1 MSALK
6 ITFIQTG
13 GTIDKDYPKT
23 RNGWAFE
30 IGDSAIQRILEKINP
45 SFKYEII
52 TAFKKDSL
60 EIDNSDRN
68 HLLALIQKQS
78 STIFII
84 THGTDTLIKTGKFLE
99 KNLNQKL
106 VILTG
111 AQRPE
116 RFTNSDAAL
125 NIGTAIGAANTLAKG
140 IYIAMNGIVQT
151 VNSAKRNKKTD
162 CFY

>member
-1 MSALK
+1 MNALK

-30 IGDSAIQRILEKINP
+30 IGDPAIHRILEKINP
-45 SFKYEII
+45 TFTYEII

-60 EIDNSDRN
+60 EIDSSDRN
-68 HLLALIQKQS
+68 HLLALIQKQP

-99 KNLNQKL
+99 KNLNEKL

-111 AQRPE
+111 ALRPE

-125 NIGTAIGAANTLAKG
+125 NIGTAIGAANILSKG
-140 IYIAMNGIVQT
+140 IYIAMNGLIQT
-151 VNSAKRNKKTD
+151 ANSAKRDKKTD

>member
-1 MSALK
+1 MNALK

-30 IGDSAIQRILEKINP
+30 IGDPAIHRILEKINP
-45 SFKYEII
+45 TFTYEII
-52 TAFKKDSL
+52 TAFKNDSL
-60 EIDNSDRN
+60 EIDSSDRN
-68 HLLALIQKQS
+68 HLLALIQKQP

-99 KNLNQKL
+99 KNLNEKL

-111 AQRPE
+111 ALRPE

-125 NIGTAIGAANTLAKG
+125 NIGTAIGAANILSKG
-140 IYIAMNGIVQT
+140 IYIAMNGLIQT
-151 VNSAKRNKKTD
+151 ANSAKRDKKTD

>member
-1 MSALK
+1 MNALK

-30 IGDSAIQRILEKINP
+30 IGDPAIHRILEKINP
-45 SFKYEII
+45 TFTYEII

-68 HLLALIQKQS
+68 HLLALIQKEP

-99 KNLNQKL
+99 KNLNEKL

-111 AQRPE
+111 ALRPE

-125 NIGTAIGAANTLAKG
+125 NIGTAIGAANILSKG
-140 IYIAMNGIVQT
+140 IYIAMNGLIQT
-151 VNSAKRNKKTD
+151 ANSAKRDKKTD

>member
-1 MSALK
+1 MLK

-13 GTIDKDYPKT
+13 GTIDKYYPKT
-23 RNGWAFE
+23 RNEWAFE

-45 SFKYEII
+45 TFKYEII

-60 EIDNSDRN
+60 EINSSDRN
-68 HLLALIQKQS
+68 HLLALIQKQP

-99 KNLNQKL
+99 KNLNEQL

-111 AQRPE
+111 ALRPE

-125 NIGTAIGAANTLAKG
+125 NIGIAIGAANTLSKG
-140 IYIAMNGIVQT
+140 IYIAMNGIIQT
-151 VNSAKRNKKTD
+151 ANSAKRDKKTD

>member
-1 MSALK
+1 LNALK

-30 IGDSAIQRILEKINP
+30 IGDPAIQRILEKINP
-45 SFKYEII
+45 TFTYEII

-60 EIDNSDRN
+60 EIDSSDRN

-99 KNLNQKL
+99 KNLNEKL

-111 AQRPE
+111 ALRPE

-125 NIGTAIGAANTLAKG
+125 NIGTAIGAANILSKG
-140 IYIAMNGIVQT
+140 IYIAMNGLIQT
-151 VNSAKRNKKTD
+151 ANSAKRDKKTD
-162 CFY
+162 SFY

>member
-1 MSALK
+1 MK

-23 RNGWAFE
+23 RSGWAFE
-30 IGDSAIQRILEKINP
+30 IGDPAILRILEKINP
-45 SFKYEII
+45 SFTYKII

-60 EIDNSDRN
+60 EINLLARK
-68 HLLALIQKQS
+68 HLLALIENQP

-84 THGTDTLIKTGKFLE
+84 THGTDTLIETGQFLE
-99 KNLNQKL
+99 KNLNEKL

-111 AQRPE
+111 ALRPE
-116 RFTNSDAAL
+116 RFANSDAAL
-125 NIGTAIGAANTLAKG
+125 NIGIAIGAANTLKKG
-140 IYIAMNGIVQT
+140 VYIAMNGIIQMADL
-151 VNSAKRNKKTD
+151 AKRDEKTD

>member
-45 SFKYEII
+45 TFTYEII

-60 EIDNSDRN
+60 EIDSSDRN
-68 HLLALIQKQS
+68 HLLALIQKQP

-99 KNLNQKL
+99 KNLNEQL

-111 AQRPE
+111 ALRPE

-125 NIGTAIGAANTLAKG
+125 NIGIAIGAANTLSKG
-140 IYIAMNGIVQT
+140 IYIAMNGIIQT
-151 VNSAKRNKKTD
+151 ANSAKRDKKTD

>member
-1 MSALK
+1 M
-6 ITFIQTG
+6 
-13 GTIDKDYPKT
+13 
-23 RNGWAFE
+23 
-30 IGDSAIQRILEKINP
+30 EKINP
-45 SFKYEII
+45 NFTYEII

-60 EIDNSDRN
+60 EIDSSDRN

-78 STIFII
+78 STVFII

-99 KNLNQKL
+99 KNLNEKL

-125 NIGTAIGAANTLAKG
+125 NIGTAIGAANTLTKG
-140 IYIAMNGIVQT
+140 TYIAMNGIIKT
-151 VNSAKRNKKTD
+151 ANSAKRDKKTD

>member
-1 MSALK
+1 LSALK

-99 KNLNQKL
+99 KNLNEKL

>member
-1 MSALK
+1 MLK

-45 SFKYEII
+45 TFTYEII

-60 EIDNSDRN
+60 EINSSDRN
-68 HLLALIQKQS
+68 HLLALIQKQP

-99 KNLNQKL
+99 KNLNEQL

-111 AQRPE
+111 ALRPE

-125 NIGTAIGAANTLAKG
+125 NIGIAIGAANTLSKG
-140 IYIAMNGIVQT
+140 IYIAMNGIIQT
-151 VNSAKRNKKTD
+151 ANSAKRDKKTD

>member
-1 MSALK
+1 MNALK

-30 IGDSAIQRILEKINP
+30 IGDPAIQRILEKINP
-45 SFKYEII
+45 TFTYEII

-60 EIDNSDRN
+60 EIDSSDRN

-99 KNLNQKL
+99 KNLNEKL

-111 AQRPE
+111 ALRPE

-125 NIGTAIGAANTLAKG
+125 NIGTAIGAANILSKG
-140 IYIAMNGIVQT
+140 IYIAMNGLIQT
-151 VNSAKRNKKTD
+151 ANSAKRDKKTD
-162 CFY
+162 SFY

>member
-1 MSALK
+1 MNALK

-30 IGDSAIQRILEKINP
+30 IGDPAIQRILEKINP
-45 SFKYEII
+45 TFTYEII

-60 EIDNSDRN
+60 EIDSSDRN

-99 KNLNQKL
+99 KNLNEKL

-111 AQRPE
+111 ALRPE

-125 NIGTAIGAANTLAKG
+125 NIGTAIGAANILSKG
-140 IYIAMNGIVQT
+140 IYIAMNGLIQT
-151 VNSAKRNKKTD
+151 ANSAKRDKKTD

>member
-45 SFKYEII
+45 NFTYEII

-60 EIDNSDRN
+60 EIDSSDRN
-68 HLLALIQKQS
+68 HLLALIQKQP

-99 KNLNQKL
+99 KNLNEQL

-111 AQRPE
+111 ALRPE

-125 NIGTAIGAANTLAKG
+125 NIGTAIGAANTLSKG
-140 IYIAMNGIVQT
+140 IYIAMNGIIQT
-151 VNSAKRNKKTD
+151 ANSAKRDKKTD

>member
-1 MSALK
+1 MLK

-45 SFKYEII
+45 TFSYEII

-60 EIDNSDRN
+60 EIDSSDRN
-68 HLLALIQKQS
+68 HLLALIQKQP

-99 KNLNQKL
+99 KNLNEQL

-111 AQRPE
+111 ALRPE

-125 NIGTAIGAANTLAKG
+125 NIGIAIGAANTLSKG
-140 IYIAMNGIVQT
+140 IYIAMNGIIQT
-151 VNSAKRNKKTD
+151 ANSAKRDEKTD

>member
-1 MSALK
+1 MNALK

-30 IGDSAIQRILEKINP
+30 IGDPAIQRILEKINP
-45 SFKYEII
+45 TFTYEII

-60 EIDNSDRN
+60 EIDSSDRN
-68 HLLALIQKQS
+68 HLLALIQKQP

-99 KNLNQKL
+99 KNLNEKL

-111 AQRPE
+111 ALRPE

-125 NIGTAIGAANTLAKG
+125 NIGTAIGAANILSKG
-140 IYIAMNGIVQT
+140 IYIAMNGLIQT
-151 VNSAKRNKKTD
+151 ANSAKRDKKTD

>member
-1 MSALK
+1 VLK

-13 GTIDKDYPKT
+13 GTIDKYYPKT
-23 RNGWAFE
+23 RNEWAFE

-45 SFKYEII
+45 TFKYEII

-60 EIDNSDRN
+60 EINSSDRN
-68 HLLALIQKQS
+68 HLLALIQKQP

-99 KNLNQKL
+99 KKLNEQL

-111 AQRPE
+111 ALRPE

-125 NIGTAIGAANTLAKG
+125 NIGIAIGAANTLSKG
-140 IYIAMNGIVQT
+140 IYIAMNGIIQT
-151 VNSAKRNKKTD
+151 ANSAKRDKKTD

>member
-1 MSALK
+1 LNALK

-30 IGDSAIQRILEKINP
+30 IGDPAIQRILEKINP
-45 SFKYEII
+45 TFTYEII

-60 EIDNSDRN
+60 EIDSSDRN

-99 KNLNQKL
+99 KNLNEKL

-111 AQRPE
+111 ALRPE

-125 NIGTAIGAANTLAKG
+125 NIGTAIGAANILSKG
-140 IYIAMNGIVQT
+140 IYIAMNGLIQT
-151 VNSAKRNKKTD
+151 ANSAKRDKKTD

>member
-1 MSALK
+1 MNALK

-30 IGDSAIQRILEKINP
+30 IGDPAIHRILEKINP
-45 SFKYEII
+45 TFTYEII

-60 EIDNSDRN
+60 EIDSSDRN

-99 KNLNQKL
+99 KNLNEKL

-111 AQRPE
+111 ALRPE

-125 NIGTAIGAANTLAKG
+125 NIGTAIGAANILSKG
-140 IYIAMNGIVQT
+140 IYIAMNGLIQT
-151 VNSAKRNKKTD
+151 ANSAKRDKKTD

>member
-1 MSALK
+1 MLK

-13 GTIDKDYPKT
+13 GNIDKYYPKT
-23 RNGWAFE
+23 RNEWAFE

-45 SFKYEII
+45 TFKYEII

-60 EIDNSDRN
+60 EINSSDRN
-68 HLLALIQKQS
+68 HLLALIQKQP

-99 KNLNQKL
+99 KNLNEQL

-111 AQRPE
+111 ALRPE

-125 NIGTAIGAANTLAKG
+125 NIGIAIGAANTLSKG
-140 IYIAMNGIVQT
+140 IYIAMNGIIQT
-151 VNSAKRNKKTD
+151 ANSAKRDKKTD

>member
-1 MSALK
+1 LSALK

-60 EIDNSDRN
+60 EIDSSDRN

-84 THGTDTLIKTGKFLE
+84 THGTDTLIKTGKFLG
-99 KNLNQKL
+99 KNLNEKL

>member
-1 MSALK
+1 MLK

-13 GTIDKDYPKT
+13 GTIDKYYPKT
-23 RNGWAFE
+23 RNEWAFE

-45 SFKYEII
+45 TFKYEII

-60 EIDNSDRN
+60 EINSSDRN
-68 HLLALIQKQS
+68 HLLALIQKQP

-99 KNLNQKL
+99 KKLNEQL

-111 AQRPE
+111 ALRPE

-125 NIGTAIGAANTLAKG
+125 NIGIAIGAANTLSKG
-140 IYIAMNGIVQT
+140 IYIAMNGIIQT
-151 VNSAKRNKKTD
+151 ANSAKRDKKTD

>member
-99 KNLNQKL
+99 KNLNEKL

-116 RFTNSDAAL
+116 RFTNSDADL

-151 VNSAKRNKKTD
+151 INSAKRNKKTD